1 MKLSPLLAQY
11 LVANR
16 KLSLAGIGQFVADSQ
31 SRGEGSSEQQVRFTG
46 NKSEKMDEG
55 LIAFVGKET
64 GKMKSLAEADISSYI
79 DQMKEFLNIGKPF
92 FIEGIG
98 TLTPVKGGVLEFTA
112 GIIQVEKSRELPL
125 SEKEAYVQGVSGED
139 HSLDYSDILGTRKA
153 QSNSR
158 NKWITGA
165 VVVVGLALAVWGGYA
180 IFRSITRSST
190 DNEPTVTTRPVEEN
204 PPVNTQVQDTSQSK
218 PAPIA
223 NPVLASGY
231 KFIIKE
237 ASLRQAYTRY
247 QYLKEQ
253 CKVDV
258 HISTT
263 DSIKYQVFFRIPAQ
277 PADTARIADSLNVL
291 YISKGQPRVRII
303 QY

>member
-16 KLSLAGIGQFVADSQ
+16 KLSLAGIGQFVAESQ
-31 SRGEGSSEQQVRFTG
+31 SRGEGSTDLSIRFTG

-55 LIAFVGKET
+55 LVAFVGKET
-64 GKMKSLAEADISSYI
+64 GKMKSLAEADITSYI

-92 FIEGIG
+92 FLEGIG
-98 TLTPVKGGVLEFTA
+98 TLTPMKGGLLEFSA
-112 GIIQVEKSRELPL
+112 GPVQVEKSRELPL
-125 SEKEAYVQGVSGED
+125 SEKEAHVQGISGED

-153 QSNSR
+153 HSNAR
-158 NKWITGA
+158 NKWLTGA
-165 VVVVGLALAVWGGYA
+165 VVIVGLGLAVWGGYA

-190 DNEPTVTTRPVEEN
+190 DNETVVSSQPVQQEIPLTPQTR
-204 PPVNTQVQDTSQSK
+204 DTSQPK
-218 PAPIA
+218 PVPQTTLQMAG
-223 NPVLASGY
+223 GY

-237 ASLRQAYTRY
+237 APLRQAYTRY